1 MLNYMCKDRKVHAE
15 EDLDSV
21 LNTYRT
27 KKLQVV
33 KVLATIWYRG
43 AIKLGPMP
51 DKELNENVLADKSL
65 SGLRKYADCGMSMEM
80 YT

>member
-1 MLNYMCKDRKVHAE
+1 MCKDRKVHAE

-43 AIKLGPMP
+43 AIKLGPIP
-51 DKELNENVLADKSL
+51 DEELNENVLVDKSL
-65 SGLRKYADCGMSMEM
+65 SVWVEKVCGLRNVHGNVYL
-80 YT
+80 

>member
-43 AIKLGPMP
+43 AIKLGPIP

>member
-1 MLNYMCKDRKVHAE
+1 MLNYMCKDRKVHTE

-21 LNTYRT
+21 LNTYCT